1 MPFSPRGSPMLP
13 HAFSRL
19 EEPARAPPSRRAGA
33 GLVRPRERAWRT
45 PGTLPRLA
53 WSVTV
58 LAAGLAAG
66 SARGGGGPE
75 NVFLVV
81 NPTSSDSIAV
91 ANAFVA
97 TRGVPP
103 INVFMLPWAGDKNAI
118 TISRFREEILL
129 PILRGI
135 DSRRLAGQIDMI
147 VYSSDFPWRIDYK
160 EALPADLAEKD
171 TFPSG
176 SLTGMTMLFAAV
188 QSGVPAWLDP
198 ESNRYYRPLGTDGVP
213 IATEGFRGWY
223 GWGVGGRLLEAG
235 GTRYLLAVM
244 LGVTTGRG
252 NTVREVA
259 ACLERAASADGTRP
273 AGTIYLMTN
282 SDVRTTTRSA
292 AFPATVQAL
301 AKLGVAAE
309 IVNGTLP
316 VRKRDVAG
324 LTTGTPKFDWNASG
338 STILPGAICEN
349 LTSFGG
355 IFTPSAGQTPLSEFL
370 RAGAAGSSGTVIEP
384 YSIQAKFPHPGIHV
398 HYCRGASL
406 AEAFY
411 QSVSSPYQLLV
422 VGDPLCQPWAVIPEV
437 RSTLDGGEPLAA
449 GARLAGE
456 LTLIPGATL
465 PGDGSADRFELFVDG
480 LRVAGCG
487 PGGRLRLDTTRLADG
502 HHELRVVAI
511 AATAVETQGRLV
523 VPVTF
528 ANHGRSLQLT
538 AAPLRVSAGG
548 TTTLTLEGTEIDGGL
563 VFATGRVLGRFT
575 GASGTIE
582 VPAAMLGRG
591 RVTLHATGRG
601 GRSAAE
607 SVNAP
612 PVTVEVG
619 D

>member
-1 MPFSPRGSPMLP
+1 MLSPLHNR
-13 HAFSRL
+13 SR
-19 EEPARAPPSRRAGA
+19 PAW
-33 GLVRPRERAWRT
+33 LVA
-45 PGTLPRLA
+45 
-53 WSVTV
+53 V

-66 SARGGGGPE
+66 LARAGGGPE

-81 NPTSSDSIAV
+81 NPTSSESIAV

-97 TRGVPP
+97 ARGLPP
-103 INVFMLPWAGDKNAI
+103 LNVFMLPWAGDKNGT
-118 TISRFREEILL
+118 TIGRFREEILV

-135 DSRRLAGQIDMI
+135 DSRRLAPQIDMI
-147 VYSSDFPWRIDYK
+147 VYASDFPWRIDYQ
-160 EALPADLAEKD
+160 EALTPDLAQKD

-176 SLTGMTMLFAAV
+176 SLTGMTTLHAAV
-188 QSGVPAWLDP
+188 QSGTPAWLDP
-198 ESNRYYRPLGTDGVP
+198 ESNRYYRPLGSDGVP
-213 IATEGFRGWY
+213 QVTEGFRSWY
-223 GWGVGGRLLEAG
+223 GWGLDGRLLEAG
-235 GTRYLLAVM
+235 GNRYLLSVM

-259 ACLERAASADGTRP
+259 TYLERAAAADGTRP

-282 SDVRTTTRSA
+282 NDVRTTTRSGV
-292 AFPATVQAL
+292 FPATVKAL
-301 AKLGVAAE
+301 EKLGVAAE
-309 IVNGTLP
+309 IVSGTLP

-324 LTTGTPKFDWNASG
+324 LMTGTPSFDWNASG

-411 QSVSSPYQLLV
+411 QAVNSPYQLLV
-422 VGDPLCQPWAVIPEV
+422 VGDPLCQPWAVIPRV
-437 RSTLDGGEPLAA
+437 RATLEGGEPLAA

-456 LTLIPGATL
+456 VAIIPAASL
-465 PGDGSADRFELFVDG
+465 PDDGSADRFELFVDG
-480 LRVAGCG
+480 IRVDRCG

-511 AATAVETQGRLV
+511 AATPLETQGRLV

-538 AAPLRVSAGG
+538 AAPLRVPAGG

-575 GASGTIE
+575 GPSGTIE
-582 VPAAMLGRG
+582 VPAAVLGRG
-591 RVTLHATGRG
+591 RVTIHATGRG
-601 GRSAAE
+601 GRTAAE
-607 SVNAP
+607 SVNAL
-612 PVTVEVG
+612 PVTIEVG

>member
-1 MPFSPRGSPMLP
+1 MRQVVRRVDFGKFGAPEDRQAPVAAWLFMLP
-13 HAFSRL
+13 
-19 EEPARAPPSRRAGA
+19 APHK
-33 GLVRPRERAWRT
+33 
-45 PGTLPRLA
+45 LPRLA
-53 WSVTV
+53 RSVAL
-58 LAAGLAAG
+58 LAAVFAAS
-66 SARGGGGPE
+66 SARAGGGPE

-97 TRGVPP
+97 ARGLSPL
-103 INVFMLPWAGDKNAI
+103 NVFMLPWAGDKSATTI
-118 TISRFREEILL
+118 TRFREEILV

-135 DSRRLAGQIDMI
+135 DARRLANQIDMI
-147 VYSSDFPWRIDYK
+147 VYSSDFPWRIDYQ
-160 EALPADLAEKD
+160 EALPPDLAQQD

-176 SLTGMTMLFAAV
+176 SLTGMTMLFGAV
-188 QSGVPAWLDP
+188 QSGRPAWLDP
-198 ESNRYYRPLGTDGVP
+198 ESNRYYRPLGSDGVP
-213 IATEGFRGWY
+213 QATEGFRGWY
-223 GWGVGGRLLEAG
+223 GWGLDGRLLEAG
-235 GTRYLLAVM
+235 GNRYLLSVM
-244 LGVTTGRG
+244 LGVTAGRG

-259 ACLERAASADGTRP
+259 AYLERAATADGTRP
-273 AGTIYLMTN
+273 TGTIYLMTN
-282 SDVRTTTRSA
+282 NDVRTTTRSG
-292 AFPATVQAL
+292 AFPATVKAL
-301 AKLGVAAE
+301 EKLGVAAE
-309 IVNGTLP
+309 IVPGTLP

-324 LTTGTPKFDWNASG
+324 LMTGTPSFDWNSSG

-411 QSVSSPYQLLV
+411 QSVNSPYQLLV

-437 RSTLDGGEPLAA
+437 RATLADGGEPLTA

-456 LTLIPGATL
+456 IALIPAASL
-465 PGDGSADRFELFVDG
+465 PGDGQADRFELFVDG
-480 LRVAGCG
+480 IRVDRCG

-511 AATAVETQGRLV
+511 AATAIETQGRLV
-523 VPVTF
+523 VPVMF

-538 AAPLRVSAGG
+538 ATPLRMRAGG
-548 TTTLTLEGTEIDGGL
+548 STTLTLEGTEIDGGL

-575 GASGTIE
+575 GSSGTIE
-582 VPAAMLGRG
+582 VPAAVLGRG
-591 RVTLHATGRG
+591 RVTIHATGRG
-601 GRSAAE
+601 GRTAAE

>member
-1 MPFSPRGSPMLP
+1 MLSPLHNR
-13 HAFSRL
+13 SR
-19 EEPARAPPSRRAGA
+19 PAW
-33 GLVRPRERAWRT
+33 LVA
-45 PGTLPRLA
+45 
-53 WSVTV
+53 V

-66 SARGGGGPE
+66 SARAGGGPE

-81 NPTSSDSIAV
+81 NPTSSESIAV

-97 TRGVPP
+97 ARGLPP
-103 INVFMLPWAGDKNAI
+103 LNVFMLPWAGDKNAT

-135 DSRRLAGQIDMI
+135 DSRRLSTQIDMV
-147 VYSSDFPWRIDYK
+147 VYSSDFPWRIDYQ
-160 EALPADLAEKD
+160 EALAPDLAQKD

-176 SLTGMTMLFAAV
+176 SLTGMTTLYAAV
-188 QSGVPAWLDP
+188 QSGTPAWLDP
-198 ESNRYYRPLGTDGVP
+198 ESNRYYRPLGSDGVP
-213 IATEGFRGWY
+213 QVTEGFRSWY
-223 GWGVGGRLLEAG
+223 GWGLDGRLLEAG
-235 GTRYLLAVM
+235 GNRYLLSVM

-259 ACLERAASADGTRP
+259 TNLERAAAADGTRP

-282 SDVRTTTRSA
+282 SDVRTTTRSGV
-292 AFPATVQAL
+292 FPATVKAL
-301 AKLGVAAE
+301 EKLGVAAE
-309 IVNGTLP
+309 IVSGTLP

-324 LTTGTPKFDWNASG
+324 LMTGTPSFDWNASG

-411 QSVSSPYQLLV
+411 QSVNSPYQLLV
-422 VGDPLCQPWAVIPEV
+422 VGDPLCQPWAVIPQV
-437 RSTLDGGEPLAA
+437 RATLADGEPLAA

-456 LTLIPGATL
+456 IALIPAASL
-465 PGDGSADRFELFVDG
+465 PADGSADRFELFVDG
-480 LRVAGCG
+480 IRVDRCG

-511 AATAVETQGRLV
+511 AATPLETQGRLV

-528 ANHGRSLQLT
+528 ANYGRSLQLT
-538 AAPLRVSAGG
+538 AAPLRVRAGG
-548 TTTLTLEGTEIDGGL
+548 ATTLTLEGTEIDGGL

-575 GASGTIE
+575 GPSGTIE
-582 VPAAMLGRG
+582 VPAAVLGRG
-591 RVTLHATGRG
+591 RVTIHATGRG
-601 GRSAAE
+601 GRTAAE
-607 SVNAP
+607 SVNAL